1 MGARTSNHDLWHYV
15 PVVLGGDQPFDLRA
29 AVQNVSRLRQGDRV
43 IIGLASTPADAS
55 VVRDR
60 AGNLLGLLSRAARVQ
75 AESATAAVLPA
86 TAQFERTLEFGFM
99 IKIPKLSKPQQS
111 VSLVS
116 PGSDSTRRA
125 GEGVSGDRNVERTD
139 QPAHPS
145 RKGSTALLAVVPLR

>member
-75 AESATAAVLPA
+75 AESATAALPA

-116 PGSDSTRRA
+116 PGSDTTRRA
-125 GEGVSGDRNVERTD
+125 GNGVSGDRNVERTD
-139 QPAHPS
+139 QSAHPS
-145 RKGSTALLAVVPLR
+145 RKGSTALLAVEPLR

>member
-1 MGARTSNHDLWHYV
+1 MSGARQVAQTLIQWKIFPCTLPCIRFCSD
-15 PVVLGGDQPFDLRA
+15 GC
-29 AVQNVSRLRQGDRV
+29 QGDRV

-60 AGNLLGLLSRAARVQ
+60 AGNLLGLRSRAARVQ
-75 AESATAAVLPA
+75 AESATAALPA

-125 GEGVSGDRNVERTD
+125 GNGVSGDRNVERTD
-139 QPAHPS
+139 QSAHPS
-145 RKGSTALLAVVPLR
+145 RKGSTALLAVEPLR